1 MKKYL
6 VITILFLSCNQE
18 TETFVLNMPEVD
30 SVMAKSEK
38 TSDSAKVILKFADK
52 QSEEKVQQIITKVSD
67 MKEQI
72 GDMKSEMLTINAQ
85 LKEKPKTITVR
96 DTVFITEKKNF
107 WGKTKTSVDSTSQ
120 KIDSTENK
128 NI

>member
-1 MKKYL
+1 
-6 VITILFLSCNQE
+6 
-18 TETFVLNMPEVD
+18 MPEVD
-30 SVMAKSEK
+30 SVISKSQK

-52 QSEEKVQQIITKVSD
+52 NSEEKVLEIITKVSD

-72 GDMKSEMLTINAQ
+72 GDMKSQMSNMNAL

-96 DTVFITEKKNF
+96 DTVYITEKKNF

-128 NI
+128 

>member
-6 VITILFLSCNQE
+6 VITILFLSCNR
-18 TETFVLNMPEVD
+18 TETFVLDMPEVD

-38 TSDSAKVILKFADK
+38 TSDSAKVILK
-52 QSEEKVQQIITKVSD
+52 VSD

-72 GDMKSEMLTINAQ
+72 GDMKSQMSNMNAL

-96 DTVFITEKKNF
+96 DTVYITEKKNF

-128 NI
+128 

>member
-6 VITILFLSCNQE
+6 VITILFLSCNR
-18 TETFVLNMPEVD
+18 TETFVLDMPEVD

-38 TSDSAKVILKFADK
+38 TSNSTKLILKFADK
-52 QSEEKVQQIITKVSD
+52 KSEEKVLEIITKVSD

-72 GDMKSEMLTINAQ
+72 GDMKSQMSNMNAL

-96 DTVFITEKKNF
+96 DTVYITEKKNF

-128 NI
+128 

>member
-6 VITILFLSCNQE
+6 VIAILFLSCNSN

-30 SVMAKSEK
+30 SVMAKSQK
-38 TSDSAKVILKFADK
+38 TSDSVKVILKYADK
-52 QSEEKVQQIITKVSD
+52 KSEEKVQQIISKVSD

-72 GDMKSEMLTINAQ
+72 GDMKSQMKNMDVL
-85 LKEKPKTITVR
+85 LKEKPKTITIR
-96 DTVFITEKKNF
+96 DTVYVTEKKNF
-107 WGKTKTSVDSTSQ
+107 WGKTKTSIDSTNK

-128 NI
+128 

>member
-6 VITILFLSCNQE
+6 VITILFLSCNR
-18 TETFVLNMPEVD
+18 TETFVLDMPEVD
-30 SVMAKSEK
+30 SVISKSQK

-52 QSEEKVQQIITKVSD
+52 KSEEKVLEIITKVSD

-72 GDMKSEMLTINAQ
+72 GDMKAEMLTINAQ